1 MNFCFVML
9 PTTTFDNDDNDNSG
23 DNDDSDKYDDN
34 DNCGDIDD
42 NDNSGDNGDDDNWMM
57 VMMFLSVIKMMA
69 IMFEYT
75 CIDKLLI

>member
-1 MNFCFVML
+1 ML
-9 PTTTFDNDDNDNSG
+9 PTTTF

-42 NDNSGDNGDDDNWMM
+42 NDNDGDNDDNDNSGDNGDDDNRMM